1 MRVSPYIALCAADT
15 RPSPRHASPW
25 SCRSATGAQRLVP
38 HHCVCGGGPVE
49 RPPFPATASA
59 EGTQLNGC
67 SSTAGPLVRV
77 LAPPV
82 KADISQGRGA
92 HRYPPRC
99 CGAADDIE
107 LVASFSPLPHPW
119 Q

>member
-1 MRVSPYIALCAADT
+1 MAVSPCTVWCSMDAHAAT
-15 RPSPRHASPW
+15 SYTSPGSL
-25 SCRSATGAQRLVP
+25 RSATYSQRLVP
-38 HHCVCGGGPVE
+38 RHCVGGGGPVE

-59 EGTQLNGC
+59 EGTQLNGR

-77 LAPPV
+77 LEPPV

-119 Q
+119 